1 VPRNRTVRVAV
12 LGSSVQRSA
21 PGFSSTRNGALKRR
35 IVLACLLLAS
45 LVLITLSFRSAT
57 LDTVQG
63 YGASALRPFE
73 TAANRVA
80 HPFRDAAGWTR
91 GLFDAKAENRRLRSE
106 LDYWR
111 QVANREQVQAS
122 ENATL
127 RKLLRYEDSPLFPQD
142 YRPVA
147 ARVLTQPPTPFTQTI
162 TIAAGST
169 EGIAPQDV
177 VVTQDGLVG
186 QVTRVTPSVSRVLLI
201 SDPESAVSA
210 TDANPAHPGALGLLE
225 HGSAGGSLALDRVT
239 KDKIVEPGDTIVTAG
254 SPGTGQLPSIFPRGI
269 LIGTVT
275 SAGQNDIDL
284 FKQIQVKPFVD
295 LSSLQSVLVLVP
307 KAKRL
312 PTP

>member
-1 VPRNRTVRVAV
+1 MPRHRTVRVAV

-21 PGFSSTRNGALKRR
+21 PGFSSTRTGALRRR
-35 IVLACLLLAS
+35 IVVAFLLLVS
-45 LVLITLSFRSAT
+45 LVLITLSFRSSA
-57 LDTVQG
+57 LDSVQG

-73 TAANRVA
+73 TAADRVA
-80 HPFRDAAGWTR
+80 LPFRDAADWTR
-91 GLFDAKAENRRLRSE
+91 GLFNAKAENRKLRTQ

-111 QVANREQVQAS
+111 AVANREQVAAS
-122 ENATL
+122 ENSTL
-127 RKLLRYEDSPLFPQD
+127 RKLLRYKDSPLFPQD

-147 ARVLTQPPTPFTQTI
+147 ARVLTPPPTPFTQTI
-162 TIAAGST
+162 TIAAGSN
-169 EGIAPQDV
+169 EGVTAQDV

-201 SDPESAVSA
+201 TDPESAVSA
-210 TDANPAHPGALGLLE
+210 TDANPAHAGALGLLE
-225 HGSAGGSLALDRVT
+225 HGSAGNSLALDRVT
-239 KDKIVEPGDTIVTAG
+239 KDKVVKPGDTIVTAG
-254 SPGTGQLPSIFPRGI
+254 SPGNGQLPSIFPRGI

-284 FKQIQVKPFVD
+284 FKQIQVQPFVD

-307 KAKRL
+307 RSKRL